1 MVAAR
6 KSKGQAPVA
15 IEPVEVK
22 GRELLTQAIGL
33 MNDALDLIYDQPLP
47 IYKRLTLDNDDILRA
62 RGLLLRTMATPKQ
75 RDADFRAALTSLREP
90 NENGYRTPLYEAFQ
104 RLTVELA
111 WADVLQ
117 QEPLGWRFVPKGQ
130 DIDDIGKA
138 PKEVP

>member
-1 MVAAR
+1 
-6 KSKGQAPVA
+6 
-15 IEPVEVK
+15 
-22 GRELLTQAIGL
+22 
-33 MNDALDLIYDQPLP
+33 
-47 IYKRLTLDNDDILRA
+47 
-62 RGLLLRTMATPKQ
+62 MATPKQ